1 MTTTGAPTLTDAKRR
16 VIERLKR
23 AGPAT
28 AGALAKELALT
39 DVAVRQHLAALEE
52 HGLVDQRASRPTGP
66 GRPAVT
72 WSLTPLANDLFPDRH
87 ADLTVDLIAAT
98 REAMGDEGLQ
108 RVIETRT
115 ADQLRGYRKV
125 VGGSRK
131 RLRDRVD
138 ALARQR
144 TAEGYMAEVVDDDS
158 GLFLVENHCP
168 ICDAAR
174 ACVGFCRSELEL
186 FQMALGDDVLV
197 ERTEHLLSG
206 DRRCVYRI
214 SRR

>member
-1 MTTTGAPTLTDAKRR
+1 MTTGAPTLTDAKRR
-16 VIERLKR
+16 VLERLKR

-28 AGALAKELALT
+28 AGALAEELGLT
-39 DVAVRQHLAALEE
+39 DVAVRQHLAALQE
-52 HGLVDQRASRPTGP
+52 HGLVGQRTPRPRGP

-87 ADLTVDLIAAT
+87 ADLTVELIEAT
-98 REAMGDEGLQ
+98 RQAVGDEGLQ
-108 RVIETRT
+108 RVIAART
-115 ADQLRGYRKV
+115 AEQLSAYEKAIGR
-125 VGGSRK
+125 RK
-131 RLRDRVD
+131 RVRDRVE

-144 TAEGYMAEVVDDDS
+144 TAEGYMAEVVEDAD

-186 FQMALGDDVLV
+186 FQQALGDDVTV
-197 ERTEHLLSG
+197 E
-206 DRRCVYRI
+206 
-214 SRR
+214 

>member
-1 MTTTGAPTLTDAKRR
+1 MTATTPTLTDAKRR

-52 HGLVDQRASRPTGP
+52 HGLVDQRTSKPTGP

-108 RVIETRT
+108 RVIEART

-125 VGGSRK
+125 VGGKRQ
-131 RLRDRVD
+131 RLRDRVE

-144 TAEGYMAEVVDDDS
+144 TAEGYMAEVVVEGG

-186 FQMALGDDVLV
+186 FQQALGDDVIV

-214 SRR
+214 SPR

>member
-1 MTTTGAPTLTDAKRR
+1 MTTGAPTLTDAKRR
-16 VIERLKR
+16 VLERLKR

-28 AGALAKELALT
+28 AGALAEELGLT
-39 DVAVRQHLAALEE
+39 DVAVRQHLAALQE
-52 HGLVDQRASRPTGP
+52 HGLVGQRTSRPRGP

-87 ADLTVDLIAAT
+87 ADLTVELIEAT
-98 REAMGDEGLQ
+98 RQAVGDEGLQ
-108 RVIETRT
+108 RVIAART
-115 ADQLRGYRKV
+115 AEQLSAYEKSIGR
-125 VGGSRK
+125 RK
-131 RLRDRVD
+131 RVRDRVE

-144 TAEGYMAEVVDDDS
+144 TAEGYMAEVVEDAG

-186 FQMALGDDVLV
+186 FQQALGDDVTV